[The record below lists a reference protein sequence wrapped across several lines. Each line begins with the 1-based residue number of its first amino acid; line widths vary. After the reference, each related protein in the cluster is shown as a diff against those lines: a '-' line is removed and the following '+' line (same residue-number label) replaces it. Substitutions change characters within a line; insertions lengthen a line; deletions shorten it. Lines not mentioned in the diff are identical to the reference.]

1 MLCLQRTAIFPHLVT
16 RAVTI
21 HWNLFSFLFFLKWKF
36 ENETKMSISISWIG
50 KKQTGEAAVSRDFNY
65 DPYFSLYENYV
76 VYLSVTDA
84 STN

>member
-16 RAVTI
+16 RVVAI
-21 HWNLFSFLFFLKWKF
+21 HWNLFSFLKWKF

-50 KKQTGEAAVSRDFNY
+50 KKQTGEAAVSRDFNH

-76 VYLSVTDA
+76 VYLSDTDA

>member
-16 RAVTI
+16 RVVAI
-21 HWNLFSFLFFLKWKF
+21 HWNLFSFLKWKF

-50 KKQTGEAAVSRDFNY
+50 KKQTGEAAVSRAFNH

-76 VYLSVTDA
+76 VYLSDTDA

>member
-16 RAVTI
+16 TVVAI
-21 HWNLFSFLFFLKWKF
+21 HWNLFSFLKWKF

-50 KKQTGEAAVSRDFNY
+50 KKQTGEAAVSRDFNH

-76 VYLSVTDA
+76 VYLSDTDA

>member
-16 RAVTI
+16 RVVAI
-21 HWNLFSFLFFLKWKF
+21 HWNLFSFLKWKF

-50 KKQTGEAAVSRDFNY
+50 KKQTGEAAVSRDFNH

-76 VYLSVTDA
+76 VYLSDTGA